1 MRRWKSRE
9 WRRRPCCGTCLS
21 AEGGSSWGYP
31 KARWEREGR
40 MIETEW
46 GSRTEGGAPWVE
58 WHDPLKLDYMLAPA
72 TFDTVLY
79 LEFHESDFNWFDLVR
94 RA

>member
-1 MRRWKSRE
+1 
-9 WRRRPCCGTCLS
+9 
-21 AEGGSSWGYP
+21 
-31 KARWEREGR
+31 